1 MEFDKWKLLDFL
13 GLSLGSILCC
23 AGFYQMNFRWLV
35 LHRSSSPPLPL
46 QYVGA
51 LLFALGIISF
61 IILESGGKLEQGKMR
76 IIAKTIFLLAI
87 FHMAALSVFIF
98 SRSYIII

>member
-1 MEFDKWKLLDFL
+1 MGFDKWKLLDFV
-13 GLSLGSILCC
+13 GLSLGSILCF

-46 QYVGA
+46 QYEGA
-51 LLFALGIISF
+51 ILFALGIISF
-61 IILESGGKLEQGKMR
+61 IILESGRKFEQGKMR
-76 IIAKTIFLLAI
+76 IIAKTIFVLTV

-98 SRSYIII
+98 SRSYNII

>member
-13 GLSLGSILCC
+13 SLSLGSILCF

-61 IILESGGKLEQGKMR
+61 IIFESGRKFEQGKIR
-76 IIAKTIFLLAI
+76 IIVKTIFVLAV
-87 FHMAALSVFIF
+87 FHMAVLSVFIF
-98 SRSYIII
+98 SRSYILI